1 MMIIQIL
8 AMTPLVAAVL
18 VKYSQQRIKE
28 IADLQ
33 FIWPFLVEEVEK
45 IESVMPTVYRVG
57 SKYAYIDKE
66 SAIKSMPTAYADVI
80 QEVRTVK
87 WFLNWLRRLF
97 IVSGLSIDDQAYHK
111 KIIELY
117 EFANYMEANK

>member
-1 MMIIQIL
+1 MIIQIL

-66 SAIKSMPTAYADVI
+66 SAIKSMHTAYADVI

>member
-1 MMIIQIL
+1 
-8 AMTPLVAAVL
+8 MTPLVAAVL

-66 SAIKSMPTAYADVI
+66 SAIKSMHTAYADVI

>member
-57 SKYAYIDKE
+57 SKYDYIDKE
-66 SAIKSMPTAYADVI
+66 SAIKSMYTAYADVI